1 MASVPVS
8 QPAVP
13 TCRPSSQSSAS
24 AVSAMGLTVYGGVN
38 APYLWVGV
46 PSDTDSWGF
55 FDRLLQQAA
64 LICTPG
70 AGFGAAGEGYVRL
83 TAFGAPEDTQEA
95 IERLRRL
102 C

>member
-1 MASVPVS
+1 
-8 QPAVP
+8 
-13 TCRPSSQSSAS
+13 
-24 AVSAMGLTVYGGVN
+24 MGLTVYGGVN